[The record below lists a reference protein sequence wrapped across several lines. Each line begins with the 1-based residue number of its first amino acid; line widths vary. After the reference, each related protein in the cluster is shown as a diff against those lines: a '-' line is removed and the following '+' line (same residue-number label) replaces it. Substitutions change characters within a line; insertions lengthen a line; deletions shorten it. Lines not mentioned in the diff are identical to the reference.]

1 MLHSKPICWT
11 NNPANLSRKL
21 KMPVKTIEETQ
32 KTLLY
37 KSLLNSAP
45 VIPQFLKEYQ
55 LELSLTVVYL
65 RELEKIPISIDEM
78 KDGFQ
83 YFTHEIDA
91 DLIDDE
97 VKKVVCDVEG
107 GRIDQE
113 KLEATL
119 K

>member
-1 MLHSKPICWT
+1 
-11 NNPANLSRKL
+11 
-21 KMPVKTIEETQ
+21 
-32 KTLLY
+32 
-37 KSLLNSAP
+37 
-45 VIPQFLKEYQ
+45 
-55 LELSLTVVYL
+55 LSLTVVYL

-107 GRIDQE
+107 GRID
-113 KLEATL
+113 
-119 K
+119 